1 MIKTPVPVN
10 KQYAINKGDFRN
22 TGIEAEFTHNV
33 NDKWRYSL
41 GIGYGNPEV
50 KDPSVANP
58 KWVQDDGRIDAS
70 ASVFYSISKL
80 TSGLTYKYLGDR
92 EYYGG
97 HDVPSRSRLT
107 WNTSYD
113 FTKNDNITLTMNNLL
128 DRDNYSN
135 RYGNLDLPYNWKLT
149 YTRTF

>member
-1 MIKTPVPVN
+1 MH
-10 KQYAINKGDFRN
+10 RL
-22 TGIEAEFTHNV
+22 
-33 NDKWRYSL
+33 RC
-41 GIGYGNPEV
+41 
-50 KDPSVANP
+50 
-58 KWVQDDGRIDAS
+58 
-70 ASVFYSISKL
+70 FYSISKL

-113 FTKNDNITLTMNNLL
+113 LTKNDNITLTMNNLL
-128 DRDNYSN
+128 DKDNYSN
-135 RYGNLDLPYNWKLT
+135 RYGNLDLPYNWKIT